1 MNGFFMSVIML
12 IAFAGVVIGYAV
24 GRRSG
29 QREGF
34 LEGSA
39 YAPLDLRRKSWE
51 RGACIVCGR
60 LAGDR
65 TLTKQAEP
73 TAEPGANVGSVGPY

>member
-1 MNGFFMSVIML
+1 MSSSVAAIFVVV
-12 IAFAGVVIGYAV
+12 AFVGIVVGYAI
-24 GRRSG
+24 GRRTG

-39 YAPLDLRRKSWE
+39 YAPLELRRKSWE

-60 LAGDR
+60 LAGER
-65 TLTKQAEP
+65 GASKQVEEAE
-73 TAEPGANVGSVGPY
+73 TGTNIGSVESY

>member
-1 MNGFFMSVIML
+1 MSHAVAAIH
-12 IAFAGVVIGYAV
+12 IIVVFAAVVFGYAI
-24 GRRSG
+24 GRRTG

-39 YAPLDLRRKSWE
+39 YAPLELRRKSWE

-65 TLTKQAEP
+65 HVLKE
-73 TAEPGANVGSVGPY
+73 VGSVDTGADISSVESC

>member
-1 MNGFFMSVIML
+1 MSPAVVAAVILTVFLALVM
-12 IAFAGVVIGYAV
+12 GYAI
-24 GRRSG
+24 GRRTG

-39 YAPLDLRRKSWE
+39 YAPLELRRKSWE

-60 LAGDR
+60 LAGERSASREVEATD
-65 TLTKQAEP
+65 TGAEIR
-73 TAEPGANVGSVGPY
+73 SVESC

>member
-1 MNGFFMSVIML
+1 MSSS
-12 IAFAGVVIGYAV
+12 IAAVVVVIVFVGIVAGYAV

-39 YAPLDLRRKSWE
+39 YAPLELRRKSWE

-60 LAGDR
+60 LAGERDAS
-65 TLTKQAEP
+65 KQVES
-73 TAEPGANVGSVGPY
+73 TESGANIGSVESY

>member
-1 MNGFFMSVIML
+1 MSHAIAAIIVI
-12 IAFAGVVIGYAV
+12 IVFVAIVFGYAI
-24 GRRSG
+24 GRRTG

-39 YAPLDLRRKSWE
+39 YAPLELRRKSWE

-65 TLTKQAEP
+65 SMAKEVESAE
-73 TAEPGANVGSVGPY
+73 TGTNVSSVESC